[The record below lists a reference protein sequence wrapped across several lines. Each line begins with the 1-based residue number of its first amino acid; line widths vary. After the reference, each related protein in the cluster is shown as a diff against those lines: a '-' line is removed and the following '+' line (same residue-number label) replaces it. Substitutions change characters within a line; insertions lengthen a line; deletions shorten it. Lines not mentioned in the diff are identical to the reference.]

1 VARDPLF
8 ELADRH
14 LVRYVPGGFAP
25 FLVERAQGSWV
36 WDTEGNR
43 VLDFTSGQICSTIGH
58 NHPRIVEAIRDACD
72 RVLHLNSWMLSEE
85 VIRLAARLA
94 ELLPRPLDKVIVLN
108 TGSESNEIAMRIAKL
123 ATGRF
128 GILSLDQSFHG
139 LTAGAASVTWSV
151 GHGGYGPQMPGTSE
165 LPAPYAYRCPVKRLE
180 TGVPGGVPVA
190 AGVAGCEPCD
200 MSCLDRGLEAFDAAD
215 GGLIAAT
222 IAEPVLSAGGVID
235 PPPGYLR
242 RLRDETH
249 RRGGLLIVDE
259 AQTGFGRLGT
269 MFGFEQDGIVPD
281 IVTVSKTL
289 GGGLPIAATVMSP
302 EIEERIVE
310 RGFVH
315 VTSHVSDP
323 LPSAVGLAVIDVVVS
338 ERLPE
343 RAAAMG
349 ARLQAGLREL
359 ATRHE
364 VIGEVRGRGLLV
376 GVELVADRATRE
388 PADELGARATDECLA
403 RGLSMNIV
411 RHIGANSVWR
421 IAPPLTVS
429 EDEVDLALSIMD
441 DSLAAVTRR
450 ASATVSGAAV

>member
-1 VARDPLF
+1 MARDPLL

-14 LVRYVPGGFAP
+14 LIRYVSGFAP
-25 FLVERAQGSWV
+25 FLVERASGSWL
-36 WDTEGNR
+36 WDRDGNR

-58 NHPRIVEAIRDACD
+58 NHPRIVEAIRAACD

-85 VIRLAARLA
+85 VVRLGARLA
-94 ELLPRPLDKVIVLN
+94 ELLPAPLEKAIILN

-123 ATGRF
+123 GTGRF
-128 GILSLDQSFHG
+128 EIVGLDQSFHG
-139 LTAGAASVTWSV
+139 LTAGVASVTYSV
-151 GHGGYGPQMPGTSE
+151 ARHGYGPQLPGTFAI
-165 LPAPYAYRCPVKRLE
+165 PAPYAYRCPVRRRPNG
-180 TGVPGGVPVA
+180 T
-190 AGVAGCEPCD
+190 AGCPGCD
-200 MSCLDRGLEAFDAAD
+200 LSCLERGFESFDANSA
-215 GGLIAAT
+215 GSLAAT

-242 RLRDETH
+242 RLAELTRA
-249 RRGGLLIVDE
+249 RGGLLIVDE

-269 MFGFEQDGIVPD
+269 MFGFEQDGVVPD

-289 GGGLPIAATVMSP
+289 GGGLPLAATIISA
-302 EIEERIVE
+302 ELEERIVE

-323 LPSAVGLAVIDVVVS
+323 LPAAVGLAVLDVITE

-349 ARLQAGLREL
+349 ARLRAGLLGL
-359 ATRHE
+359 ADRYPI
-364 VIGEVRGRGLLV
+364 IGEVRGRGLLL
-376 GVELVADRATRE
+376 GVELVTDRETRH
-388 PADELGARATDECLA
+388 PAEGLGARATDECLA

-411 RHIGANSVWR
+411 RHVGANSVWR

-429 EDEVDLALSIMD
+429 EDEIDLAVSIID
-441 DSLAAVTRR
+441 DSLAAVLGQAANRR
-450 ASATVSGAAV
+450 AGQGRQLAAARRRG

>member
-1 VARDPLF
+1 
-8 ELADRH
+8 
-14 LVRYVPGGFAP
+14 VP
-25 FLVERAQGSWV
+25 
-36 WDTEGNR
+36 
-43 VLDFTSGQICSTIGH
+43 
-58 NHPRIVEAIRDACD
+58 
-72 RVLHLNSWMLSEE
+72 
-85 VIRLAARLA
+85 
-94 ELLPRPLDKVIVLN
+94 
-108 TGSESNEIAMRIAKL
+108 
-123 ATGRF
+123 
-128 GILSLDQSFHG
+128 
-139 LTAGAASVTWSV
+139 
-151 GHGGYGPQMPGTSE
+151 
-165 LPAPYAYRCPVKRLE
+165 
-180 TGVPGGVPVA
+180 
-190 AGVAGCEPCD
+190 GCEPCD
-200 MSCLDRGLEAFDAAD
+200 MTCLDRGLEALDAELEGS
-215 GGLIAAT
+215 GGGAGPHDLAAT

-242 RLRDETH
+242 RLAEATRA
-249 RRGGLLIVDE
+249 RGGLLIVDE

-269 MFGFEQDGIVPD
+269 MFGFEQDGVVPD

-289 GGGLPIAATVMSP
+289 GGGIPIAATIVSP

-323 LPSAVGLAVIDVVVS
+323 LPAAVGLAVIDVVVG

-364 VIGEVRGRGLLV
+364 VIGDVRGRGLLI

-388 PADELGARATDECLA
+388 PADELGAQATDECLA

-429 EDEVDLALSIMD
+429 EAEIDLALSIMD

-450 ASATVSGAAV
+450 TPASRRSPVAARG

>member
-1 VARDPLF
+1 MARDPLF

-14 LVRYVPGGFAP
+14 LIRYAGGFAP
-25 FLVERAQGSWV
+25 FVVDHAQGSWV

-94 ELLPRPLDKVIVLN
+94 ELLPKPLEKAIILN

-123 ATGRF
+123 ATGRYRV
-128 GILSLDQSFHG
+128 LSLDQSFHG

-151 GHGGYGPQMPGTSE
+151 GHGGYGPQMPGTFE
-165 LPAPYAYRCPVKRLE
+165 LPAPYAYRCPVKHL
-180 TGVPGGVPVA
+180 A
-190 AGVAGCEPCD
+190 NGVAGCEPCD
-200 MSCLDRGLEAFDAAD
+200 MSCLASGLDAFDAEAGD
-215 GGLIAAT
+215 GARGDGRHDLAAT

-242 RLRDETH
+242 RLLDETH

-269 MFGFEQDGIVPD
+269 MFGFEQDEIVPD

-289 GGGLPIAATVMSP
+289 GGGIPIAATIVSP

-323 LPSAVGLAVIDVVVS
+323 LPAAVGLAVIDVVV
-338 ERLPE
+338 EEHLPE

-349 ARLQAGLREL
+349 ARLMAGLREL

-364 VIGEVRGRGLLV
+364 VIGDVRGRGLLI
-376 GVELVADRATRE
+376 GVELVNDRATRE
-388 PADELGARATDECLA
+388 PADDLGLRATDACLA

-411 RHIGANSVWR
+411 RHIGGNSVWR

-429 EDEVDLALSIMD
+429 EDEIDLALSIMD
-441 DSLAAVTRR
+441 ESLASVTAVAAR
-450 ASATVSGAAV
+450 A

>member
-1 VARDPLF
+1 MPRDPLF

-25 FLVERAQGSWV
+25 FLVERAQGSWI
-36 WDTEGNR
+36 WDTEGHK

-58 NHPRIVEAIRDACD
+58 NHPRIVDAIRDACD
-72 RVLHLNSWMLSEE
+72 RALHLNSWMLSEE

-94 ELLPRPLDKVIVLN
+94 ELLPEPLSKVILLN

-123 ATGRF
+123 ATGRYQV
-128 GILSLDQSFHG
+128 LSLDQSFHG

-151 GHGGYGPQMPGTSE
+151 GQDGYGPQMPGTWE
-165 LPAPYAYRCPVKRLE
+165 LPAPYAYRCPVKRLAN
-180 TGVPGGVPVA
+180 GVPG
-190 AGVAGCEPCD
+190 CDPCD
-200 MSCLDRGLEAFDAAD
+200 MSCLARGLETFDAED
-215 GGLIAAT
+215 GGPLAAT

-242 RLRDETH
+242 RLADETH

-289 GGGLPIAATVMSP
+289 GGGVPIAATVVSP

-323 LPSAVGLAVIDVVVS
+323 LPAAVGLAVIDVIVE

-343 RAAAMG
+343 RAALMG
-349 ARLQAGLREL
+349 ERLRAGLREL

-364 VIGEVRGRGLLV
+364 VIGDVRGRGLLV
-376 GVELVADRATRE
+376 GVELVGDRATRE

-411 RHIGANSVWR
+411 RHVGANSVWR

-429 EDEVDLALSIMD
+429 EDEIDLALSIMD
-441 DSLAAVTRR
+441 DSLAAVTGR
-450 ASATVSGAAV
+450 STVPNGATTAV

>member
-14 LVRYVPGGFAP
+14 LIRYVDGFAP
-25 FLVERAQGSWV
+25 FLVARAEGSWV
-36 WDTEGNR
+36 WDTEGHR

-94 ELLPRPLDKVIVLN
+94 ELLPAPLSKAIVLN
-108 TGSESNEIAMRIAKL
+108 TGSESNEVAMRIAKL

-128 GILSLDQSFHG
+128 QVLSLDQSFHG

-151 GHGGYGPQMPGTSE
+151 GQGGYGPQMPGAYE
-165 LPAPYAYRCPVKRLE
+165 LPAPYAFHCPVKRLAN
-180 TGVPGGVPVA
+180 GVP
-190 AGVAGCEPCD
+190 GCEPCD
-200 MSCLDRGLEAFDAAD
+200 MVCLEHGLETFDRED
-215 GGLIAAT
+215 GGPLAAT

-235 PPPGYLR
+235 PPPGFLLR
-242 RLRDETH
+242 LADATH
-249 RRGGLLIVDE
+249 ARGGLLIVDE

-289 GGGLPIAATVMSP
+289 GGGIPIAATVVSP

-323 LPSAVGLAVIDVVVS
+323 LPAAVGLAVIDVVVA

-349 ARLQAGLREL
+349 DRLRAGIREL

-364 VIGEVRGRGLLV
+364 AIGDVRGRGLLI

-388 PADELGARATDECLA
+388 PADEVGARATDECLA

-429 EDEVDLALSIMD
+429 EAEIDLALSIMD
-441 DSLAAVTRR
+441 DSLAAVAGR
-450 ASATVSGAAV
+450 APAAA

>member
-1 VARDPLF
+1 MARDPLL

-14 LVRYVPGGFAP
+14 LIRYVPGFAP
-25 FLVERAQGSWV
+25 FLVDRARGSWI
-36 WDTEGNR
+36 WDRAGNR

-58 NHPRIVEAIRDACD
+58 NHPRIVEAIREACD

-85 VIRLAARLA
+85 VVRLAARLA
-94 ELLPRPLDKVIVLN
+94 ELLPEPLSKAIILN

-128 GILSLDQSFHG
+128 EVIGLDQSFHG
-139 LTAGAASVTWSV
+139 LTAGAASVTYSV
-151 GHGGYGPQMPGTSE
+151 GQAGFGPQMPGAFPV
-165 LPAPYAYRCPVKRLE
+165 PAPYSYRCPAKRL
-180 TGVPGGVPVA
+180 TNGTPG
-190 AGVAGCEPCD
+190 CD
-200 MSCLDRGLEAFDAAD
+200 RCDTTCLSRGLEAFDAATT
-215 GGLIAAT
+215 GALAAT

-242 RLRDETH
+242 RLADETH
-249 RRGGLLIVDE
+249 ARGGLLIVDE

-269 MFGFEQDGIVPD
+269 MFGFEQDGVVPD

-289 GGGLPIAATVMSP
+289 GGGLPLAATIISP
-302 EIEERIVE
+302 DLEARVVE

-323 LPSAVGLAVIDVVVS
+323 LPSAVGLAVLDVVVS

-343 RAAAMG
+343 RARAMG
-349 ARLQAGLREL
+349 ERLRAGLEEL

-364 VIGEVRGRGLLV
+364 LIGEVRGRGLLM
-376 GVELVADRATRE
+376 GVELVTDRATRE
-388 PADELGARATDECLA
+388 PAIDLGWRATDECLS

-411 RHIGANSVWR
+411 RHVGANSAWR

-429 EDEVDLALSIMD
+429 EDEIDLALAIMD
-441 DSLAAVTRR
+441 DSLAAGAGRGP
-450 ASATVSGAAV
+450 ATAAHAAAT